1 MIQRNT
7 AIPVAMAQEFTTFKD
22 GQTAMSIHV
31 VQGERELVE
40 DCRSLAKFTLHGIP
54 PMVAGAARIRVTFQV
69 DTDGLLSVT
78 AREQTTGV
86 EAAIQVK
93 PSYGLTDEEVVK
105 MLKDSHGNAE
115 SDMRARE
122 LREQQV
128 EALRLLE
135 SVNSALATD
144 SDLLTPEERSVIDTM
159 IANLERVRVQDDV
172 EAIKKA
178 ASALSK
184 GTESFAAKRMNRTIL
199 AALQGKSIEEV

>member
-1 MIQRNT
+1 
-7 AIPVAMAQEFTTFKD
+7 
-22 GQTAMSIHV
+22 
-31 VQGERELVE
+31 
-40 DCRSLAKFTLHGIP
+40 
-54 PMVAGAARIRVTFQV
+54 MVAGAARIRVTFQV